1 MNNEILFLKYLDH
14 QLSAKESSELE
25 KMLKVDCGQ
34 RELFEAIKRKRQ
46 ITLDAIRRLNPEGPI
61 AVPSFESDNLMIKT
75 EKSVKQTFRSN
86 FVRYAAAV
94 LFLVALPLTFWLLT
108 DKKHNQ
114 NSSSK
119 FSENAGIQMTGNE
132 ELDYYI
138 SPNRCWNKRQL
149 VWTVTEINH

>member
-14 QLSAKESSELE
+14 QLTAKESAELE
-25 KMLKVDCGQ
+25 KSLMDDPGQ
-34 RELFEAIKRKRQ
+34 RELFEVIKDKRQ

-75 EKSVKQTFRSN
+75 EKLVKQTFRSN
-86 FVRYAAAV
+86 FLRYAAA
-94 LFLVALPLTFWLLT
+94 LFLLVAIPAGFWLLI
-108 DKKHNQ
+108 DKKHHQ
-114 NSSSK
+114 NTSSTLSGK
-119 FSENAGIQMTGNE
+119 TGIQISGNE